1 MQGTK
6 LLKGTVPAKVQYRL
20 SFIAARTKI
29 KRKMSVCLF
38 TPDTPH
44 HCPFRLPRPLTPAT
58 ATTNITNMKVNLN
71 NELLIDPEK
80 EPINS
85 TRLKLCIL

>member
-6 LLKGTVPAKVQYRL
+6 LLKGTVPAKVQSRL
-20 SFIAARTKI
+20 NFIAARTKI

-44 HCPFRLPRPLTPAT
+44 HCPFPAPSPQQQQPLTLQ
-58 ATTNITNMKVNLN
+58 KR
-71 NELLIDPEK
+71 K
-80 EPINS
+80 
-85 TRLKLCIL
+85 

>member
-6 LLKGTVPAKVQYRL
+6 LLKGTVPAKVQSRL
-20 SFIAARTKI
+20 NFIVAKTKI
-29 KRKMSVCLF
+29 KRKNGCMSIYARY
-38 TPDTPH
+38 TPPL
-44 HCPFRLPRPLTPAT
+44 RLPSPLPPAT

-71 NELLIDPEK
+71 NGLLIDPEK

>member
-6 LLKGTVPAKVQYRL
+6 LLKGTVPAKVQSPL
-20 SFIAARTKI
+20 NFIAARTKI

-44 HCPFRLPRPLTPAT
+44 HCPFPAPSPQQQQPLTSQT
-58 ATTNITNMKVNLN
+58 
-71 NELLIDPEK
+71 
-80 EPINS
+80 
-85 TRLKLCIL
+85 

>member
-6 LLKGTVPAKVQYRL
+6 LLKGTVPAKVQSRL
-20 SFIAARTKI
+20 NFIAARTKI

-44 HCPFRLPRPLTPAT
+44 HCPFPA
-58 ATTNITNMKVNLN
+58 
-71 NELLIDPEK
+71 PS
-80 EPINS
+80 PQQ
-85 TRLKLCIL
+85 

>member
-6 LLKGTVPAKVQYRL
+6 LLKGTVPAKVQSHL
-20 SFIAARTKI
+20 NFIAARTKI

-38 TPDTPH
+38 TPVTPH
-44 HCPFRLPRPLTPAT
+44 HCPFPAPSPPAT
-58 ATTNITNMKVNLN
+58 ATTNITNMKLNLN
-71 NELLIDPEK
+71 NGLLIDPEK